1 MIFSQDQMA
10 TRPRLIQD
18 LLWPPM
24 TTSSVFREWPGGPY
38 NVATGERLSLWSRW
52 RWWCSSALQTVEA
65 LQRSVVTAGGSSSPN
80 PEEDDSLS
88 AKEEESTWS
97 CDRPSISGMESSED
111 GTEES

>member
-1 MIFSQDQMA
+1 M
-10 TRPRLIQD
+10 
-18 LLWPPM
+18 
-24 TTSSVFREWPGGPY
+24 
-38 NVATGERLSLWSRW
+38 
-52 RWWCSSALQTVEA
+52 EA

>member
-1 MIFSQDQMA
+1 MFYMNGGYSRASKIENLFELFHLLL
-10 TRPRLIQD
+10 LID
-18 LLWPPM
+18 L
-24 TTSSVFREWPGGPY
+24 SI
-38 NVATGERLSLWSRW
+38 NLSIYKQSW
-52 RWWCSSALQTVEA
+52 RTLIKAA
-65 LQRSVVTAGGSSSPN
+65 SPN